1 MERFHSLWQTLQTT
15 SFDVLPI
22 VAVLLSFQW
31 LVLRRR
37 IVNLTRVLLGF
48 LLVLVGLSFF
58 LEGLDRALFPLGK
71 LMAEQ
76 LTAPN
81 LLNPESGDGD
91 FGWMQYGWV
100 YGFAF
105 CIGFASSIAEPSVM
119 AVAIKASEV
128 SGGTIDPGS
137 LRIAVAFGAAL
148 GITLGA
154 FRIVSGI
161 PIQYFIIPGYLLI
174 LFQTWLA
181 PREIVAL
188 AYDSGG
194 VTTSTVTVPLVTALG
209 LGLASDIPGRNP
221 MLDGF
226 GLIAFTCLF
235 PIMTV
240 LGYAQLSEFRL
251 RHSQRSADNRNREE
265 SDP

>member
-22 VAVLLSFQW
+22 VAVLLSFQL

-37 IVNLTRVLLGF
+37 IVNLPRVLLGF
-48 LLVLVGLSFF
+48 VFVLLGLSFF

-71 LMAEQ
+71 LMAQQ
-76 LTAPN
+76 LTAPE
-81 LLNPESGDGD
+81 LLNQDNATDGIS
-91 FGWMQYGWV
+91 WAQYGWV

-105 CIGFASSIAEPSVM
+105 SIGFASSIAEPSVM

-137 LRIAVAFGAAL
+137 LRVAVAFGAAL
-148 GITLGA
+148 GITLGT

-181 PREIVAL
+181 PRDIVAL

-209 LGLASDIPGRNP
+209 LGLASHIPGRNP

-240 LGYAQLSEFRL
+240 LGYAQLSEFRR
-251 RHSQRSADNRNREE
+251 RHRSRSTDDRDQDE

>member
-1 MERFHSLWQTLQTT
+1 MERFVSLWQTLQTT

-22 VAVLLSFQW
+22 IAVLLSFQW

-37 IVNLTRVLLGF
+37 IANLPRVLLGF
-48 LLVLVGLSFF
+48 LLVLLGLSFF

-71 LMAEQ
+71 LMAQQ
-76 LTAPN
+76 LTSPD
-81 LLNPESGDGD
+81 LLNPGNVADGLD
-91 FGWMQYGWV
+91 WARYGWV
-100 YGFAF
+100 YAFAF
-105 CIGFASSIAEPSVM
+105 SIGFASSIAEPSVL
-119 AVAIKASEV
+119 AVAIKASDV
-128 SGGTIDPGS
+128 SGGTINPGS
-137 LRIAVAFGAAL
+137 LRVAVAFGAAL
-148 GITLGA
+148 GITIGS

-209 LGLASDIPGRNP
+209 LGLASHIPGRNP

-240 LGYAQLSEFRL
+240 LGYAQLGEFRRRRL
-251 RHSQRSADNRNREE
+251 KQLTQSKNAYE
-265 SDP
+265 SEP

>member
-1 MERFHSLWQTLQTT
+1 MERLDSLWQTLQTT

-22 VAVLLSFQW
+22 IAVLLSFQW

-37 IVNLTRVLLGF
+37 IANLPRVLLGF
-48 LLVLVGLSFF
+48 LLVLLGLSFF

-71 LMAEQ
+71 LMAQQ
-76 LTAPN
+76 LTSQD
-81 LLNPESGDGD
+81 LLKLDNTADGLD
-91 FGWMQYGWV
+91 WAQYGWV
-100 YGFAF
+100 YAFAF
-105 CIGFASSIAEPSVM
+105 SIGFASSIAEPSVL

-128 SGGTIDPGS
+128 SGGTINPGS
-137 LRIAVAFGAAL
+137 LRVAVAFGAAL
-148 GITLGA
+148 GITMGT
-154 FRIVSGI
+154 FRIVSGL

-174 LFQTWLA
+174 LIQTWLA
-181 PREIVAL
+181 PRDIVAL

-209 LGLASDIPGRNP
+209 LGLATHIPGRNP

-240 LGYAQLSEFRL
+240 LGYAQLSEFRR
-251 RHSQRSADNRNREE
+251 RHIKLSVEHRSQDD
-265 SDP
+265 SDL